1 MNILVII
8 GGAAIAI
15 IFLWFITRNK
25 ILLFWFGFIAVFLPF
40 EYIDRYFLSLPSI
53 ITWLPY
59 LLLVGCSG
67 LTVVLYRKA
76 KQRVPVHLIWLYI
89 LFLTIALFSMFY
101 NETSI
106 GEFIY
111 AQRGFIFVICMII
124 VFKTIYTKYTLD
136 DIYTFIV
143 KGGLLLAG
151 LALFERVVFVTMLRI
166 DSGDMI
172 TGTFSTDTQY
182 TMYQLVC
189 TVIVIA
195 YWLNGKQLISLSPK
209 NTLLIFI
216 GSIAIAN
223 SKAGILFIIVI
234 LGFFVFQVGYK
245 MLFHHLGKM
254 VYLLFFI
261 FLGVYTFEYF
271 YTTFYGDSNR
281 AANFAYLTDI
291 DYVED
296 YLFGED
302 NAEGKFSK
310 SGSLKR
316 GAAITFTYDLIK
328 QDPFT
333 LLLGMGPGSTLMK
346 QDNTGGYLNNKY
358 PGYNIGRTTFSWLLC
373 ETGILGLGIY
383 FCMLL
388 SIFFWNVPQGR
399 KEHKIIKNTIV
410 LLLFLY
416 APYANNIMVLS
427 NALIIAIIIFPNL
440 EHYFTKAK
448 ESDANSISKNE
459 LQPSPYF
466 TVPTIR

>member
-1 MNILVII
+1 MNTLVIV

-40 EYIDRYFLSLPSI
+40 EYIDKYFISLPAI
-53 ITWLPY
+53 FKWLPY
-59 LLLVGCSG
+59 LLLVGCGG

-76 KQRVPVHLIWLYI
+76 KQRVPVNLIWLYI
-89 LFLTIALFSMFY
+89 LFLVISLFSMFY

-106 GEFIY
+106 GELMY
-111 AQRGFIFVICMII
+111 AQRGFIFVICMVI

-143 KGGLLLAG
+143 KTGLLMAA
-151 LALFERVVFVTMLRI
+151 LALFERVVFVSILRI

-172 TGTFSTDTQY
+172 TGTFSVDNQY
-182 TMYQLVC
+182 LLYQLVC

-195 YWLNGKQLISLSPK
+195 YWLSGRKLISLSPK
-209 NTLLIFI
+209 YTLLIFI

-223 SKAGILFIIVI
+223 KKAGILFVI
-234 LGFFVFQVGYK
+234 AILLFFALQVGYK
-245 MLFHHLGKM
+245 LFFQHLGKM

-261 FLGVYTFEYF
+261 FLGVYIFEYF
-271 YTTFYGDSNR
+271 YATFYGDKSK
-281 AANFAYLTDI
+281 AVNFAYLMDI
-291 DYVED
+291 DYMED

-302 NAEGKFSK
+302 NAEGKFGK

-316 GAAITFTYDLIK
+316 GAAITFSYDLIK

-333 LLLGMGPGSTLMK
+333 LFLGMGPGSTLVK
-346 QDNTGGYLNNKY
+346 QDDSGGYLNNKY
-358 PGYNIGRTTFSWLLC
+358 PGYNIGRSTFSWLLC
-373 ETGILGLGIY
+373 ETGMLGLGIY

-388 SIFFWNVPQGR
+388 SIFFWNLPQGR

-410 LLLFLY
+410 LLLFMY
-416 APYANNIMVLS
+416 APYANNILVLS
-427 NALIIAIIIFPNL
+427 NALFIAIIIFPNL
-440 EHYFTKAK
+440 EHYFTKTK
-448 ESDANSISKNE
+448 ETAAQNIVEND

-466 TVPTIR
+466 TVPPIR